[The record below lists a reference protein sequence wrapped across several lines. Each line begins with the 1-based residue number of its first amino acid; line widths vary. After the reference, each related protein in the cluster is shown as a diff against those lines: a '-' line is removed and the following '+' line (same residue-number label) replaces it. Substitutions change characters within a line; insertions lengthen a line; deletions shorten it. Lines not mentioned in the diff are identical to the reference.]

1 MSGALGQ
8 DSTWWLDWGALGP
21 LWWAWSS
28 GGAARGGASLRVA
41 DVADWGV
48 PWGWRVFGGGGDA

>member
-1 MSGALGQ
+1 VS
-8 DSTWWLDWGALGP
+8 GALGP